1 VEAELEGRSKSDALS
16 KGIAILQLAWFVLQ
30 LVARYIQNLPTT
42 LLEIDT
48 LAVVSLAC
56 ISYCLWWNKPKD
68 VRRPYLVYWNNKRL
82 PPSSSLNTLTY
93 GYVVNILAEII
104 LENNCLHSRKKN
116 EEFSLGG
123 WHDYLSVL
131 IYPLRSL
138 MGTRVTI
145 SPRAVKEHRIPSYG
159 GYDDDDPHDR
169 NHIIT
174 LFIGCFSA
182 FISGGVHCLGWNY
195 LFQGHTEQR
204 SPCGVRLLLWQRPHR
219 YLCF

>member
-1 VEAELEGRSKSDALS
+1 MGGFMLYIDDESRATLTPRELELFVHMGDVDIPGIVEAELEGRSKSDALS

-93 GYVVNILAEII
+93 GYVVNILA
-104 LENNCLHSRKKN
+104 
-116 EEFSLGG
+116 
-123 WHDYLSVL
+123 
-131 IYPLRSL
+131 
-138 MGTRVTI
+138 
-145 SPRAVKEHRIPSYG
+145 
-159 GYDDDDPHDR
+159 
-169 NHIIT
+169 
-174 LFIGCFSA
+174 
-182 FISGGVHCLGWNY
+182 
-195 LFQGHTEQR
+195 
-204 SPCGVRLLLWQRPHR
+204 
-219 YLCF
+219 